1 LHGAPLVPLIFDR
14 YYIEA
19 ETVVEYAPARLKRNP
34 GSSLWAVG
42 LAAPGDTLAPKL
54 DVELFTIVSDAN
66 VLALKLGRQP
76 PLA

>member
-14 YYIEA
+14 YSIEA

-34 GSSLWAVG
+34 GSAVG
-42 LAAPGDTLAPKL
+42 LDAPGDTLAPKL

>member
-1 LHGAPLVPLIFDR
+1 
-14 YYIEA
+14 
-19 ETVVEYAPARLKRNP
+19 
-34 GSSLWAVG
+34 LWAVG